1 MLKFHTFLLIVWCAC
16 LAYTIT
22 EKGTVSIP
30 SEIRNKYGLR
40 KGTKVEFI
48 DTEEGIV
55 IVPLVPIRTL
65 FGVDKSRK
73 KLIREIVHEIHE
85 ERRREAS
92 ED

>member
-1 MLKFHTFLLIVWCAC
+1 MVGSLT
-16 LAYTIT
+16 YTIT

-30 SEIRNKYGLR
+30 SNIRNKYGLR
-40 KGTKVEFI
+40 RGAKVEFI

-55 IVPLVPIRTL
+55 IVPVTPIRAL
-65 FGVDKSRK
+65 FGADKTRK
-73 KLIREIVHEIHE
+73 KLVRDMVREIHE

>member
-1 MLKFHTFLLIVWCAC
+1 MVLSLT
-16 LAYTIT
+16 YTIT

-30 SEIRNKYGLR
+30 SDIRNKYGLR
-40 KGTKVEFI
+40 KGSKVEFI

-55 IVPLVPIRTL
+55 IVPVVPIQTL

-73 KLIREIVHEIHE
+73 KLVRDMVREIHE

>member
-1 MLKFHTFLLIVWCAC
+1 LS
-16 LAYTIT
+16 YTIT

-30 SEIRNKYGLR
+30 AHMRRKYRLQ
-40 KGTKVEFI
+40 KGGKVEFM
-48 DTEEGIV
+48 DTEEGIL
-55 IVPLVPIRTL
+55 IVPVVPMEKL

-73 KLIREIVHEIHE
+73 KLVKQMVREIHE

>member
-1 MLKFHTFLLIVWCAC
+1 MVALLT
-16 LAYTIT
+16 YTIT

-30 SEIRNKYGLR
+30 SNIRNKYGLR
-40 KGTKVEFI
+40 KGAKVEFI

-55 IVPLVPIRTL
+55 IVPVTPIRAL
-65 FGVDKSRK
+65 FGADKGRK
-73 KLIREIVHEIHE
+73 KLVRDMVREVHE